1 MNYELTDLYL
11 DLIDERKGQR
21 TPQRAGIEKLLD
33 EIDSD
38 PELGRAE
45 RALLRGYLNYHFR
58 EVMQPIDRETEF
70 RLAVELAP
78 DDHLAN
84 LYLGYET
91 FDTGNYA
98 TALEQFQKLDL
109 NKHVLWSQI
118 KIRELIASCQLDLGD
133 YSIAEKNMTDVLNEA
148 LELEIAEYALPTE
161 LVRALSKNV
170 VEFQSAVGGKS
181 FSCCLNLLNQ
191 VMQHHELND
200 LFEKE
205 LRQIRQVA

>member
-11 DLIDERKGQR
+11 DLIDERKWQR
-21 TPQRAGIEKLLD
+21 TPQQAGIEKLLD

-38 PELGRAE
+38 TELGRAE

-58 EVMQPIDRETEF
+58 DVMQPIDRETEF

-91 FDTGNYA
+91 FDAGKYD

-109 NKHVLWSQI
+109 NKHVHWSQI
-118 KIRELIASCQLDLGD
+118 KIRELIVCCHLHLQQFLEAEELLCPVLRQAMELDSNDD
-133 YSIAEKNMTDVLNEA
+133 YAHPIELLEALAEWHAEFSAVIGADAWQCDIKLLMDVLQKYD
-148 LELEIAEYALPTE
+148 LTDTFAEQLA
-161 LVRALSKNV
+161 
-170 VEFQSAVGGKS
+170 
-181 FSCCLNLLNQ
+181 
-191 VMQHHELND
+191 
-200 LFEKE
+200 
-205 LRQIRQVA
+205 QISP